1 MEAYLTAIKDIL
13 VIIIP
18 VVIAY
23 ISYKSNK
30 KSQKD
35 IRLEVERITKEKE
48 AETKQ
53 LLEKIG
59 AELESQKQLLSWQN
73 SLPQTNEY
81 TSLLDRKR
89 FGHVSALP
97 QLCQSI
103 NMMLNSNPSLDV
115 LTELVKMLDRIDLPD
130 DNTDLFPHEVPIL
143 LNYKMVRQNVDQ
155 YIERLLAPPSEKTQE
170 DNRNADT

>member
-115 LTELVKMLDRIDLPD
+115 LTELVKMLDRIDLTD

>member
-1 MEAYLTAIKDIL
+1 MDAYLTAVKDIL
-13 VIIIP
+13 VITIP
-18 VVIAY
+18 VIVAL
-23 ISYKSNK
+23 ISYMSSK

-89 FGHVSALP
+89 FGHISALP
-97 QLCQSI
+97 QLCQRI
-103 NMMLNSNPSLDV
+103 YFILNANPSLDT
-115 LTELVKMLDRIDLPD
+115 LAELVKLLDRIDLPNED
-130 DNTDLFPHEVPIL
+130 TELFPHEVPIL
-143 LNYKMVRQNVDQ
+143 LDYKKARQDIDL
-155 YIERLLAPPSEKTQE
+155 YIDHLIKAQSEQQE
-170 DNRNADT
+170 GKQNADA